1 MKKNYIIYI
10 FIILI
15 VIVIFLM
22 FMPGS
27 SDTAILVLKGD
38 DYALYQGEDY
48 HEPGYEIKNN
58 QSDINSYHVDVSNN
72 INNQIIGT
80 YKVSYKLYSSS
91 NDLLDTKERKVFVI
105 ANDKNIV
112 FELNGEEIE
121 YYFIGTYLDKGFVA
135 KNNNVDISNNVRVDN
150 KVNNDVIGTYNVT
163 YTLFFNGKERKLER
177 IINIVDFD
185 IKVVNDSKNKSVSL
199 EINNRDYDYVLMP
212 NNEKNNSKDI
222 SYKYGDNKKVTFD
235 IYLKSGSHK
244 VYEVDISSFDN
255 DKPKG
260 SCTATLESNNLLNV
274 NISASDSSGIK
285 KYQYNNKDYTTN
297 KFSINDTNNPIVIL
311 VYDNNDN
318 YAEITCKKKM
328 GSSIKSINTTKST
341 YIKCNSSLDNDNK
354 TLDDNIKSFGYKT
367 RDSVVYSA
375 LYLAN
380 YDKRIAYQW
389 GGKYQHKGL
398 NPNWGCK
405 KEVSLHDGRLI
416 CARELSSSTCEA
428 GLDCTGFTA
437 WAFVQAG
444 FSPDIIR
451 TSSQSTGM
459 WGNFNAKSHKYAF
472 NKNNLDYINKIQIG
486 DLVWREGH
494 VAMVIGIGNDSLQIV
509 NAKLN
514 IDVQKISKYTG
525 KSIDGPSN
533 NFTHFVLFEDF
544 YKMYGASG

>member
-10 FIILI
+10 LIILI
-15 VIVIFLM
+15 IIVLVLI
-22 FMPGS
+22 FMPNN

-38 DYALYQGEDY
+38 DYALLEGEDY
-48 HEPGYEIKNN
+48 HDPGYEIRNN
-58 QSDINSYHVDVSNN
+58 QNDINSYRVDVSNN

-80 YKVSYKLYSSS
+80 YKVSYKLYNSS
-91 NDLLDTKERKVFVI
+91 NLLLDTKERKVFVI

-121 YYFIGTYLDKGFVA
+121 YYFKGTYNDKGFVA
-135 KNNNVDISNNVRVDN
+135 KNRNVDISNNVRVDN

-163 YTLFFNGKERKLER
+163 YTLFVNGKEKKLER
-177 IINIVDFD
+177 IINIVDVD
-185 IKVVNDSKNKSVSL
+185 IKVGNDSQNKTLTL
-199 EINNRDYDYVLMP
+199 EINNKDYDYLVMP
-212 NNEKNNSKDI
+212 NNEKNSNRII
-222 SYKYGDNKKVTFD
+222 SYNYNNDKKISFD
-235 IYLKSGSHK
+235 IYLKSGSHQK
-244 VYEVDISSFDN
+244 YEVDISSFDN
-255 DKPKG
+255 DKPSG
-260 SCTATLESNNLLNV
+260 SCTATLDNNRFNV
-274 NISASDSSGIK
+274 TVSATDSSGIK
-285 KYQYNNKDYTTN
+285 KYQYNNNDYTEN
-297 KFSINDTNNPIVIL
+297 KFSINDTTSPIIIK
-311 VYDNNDN
+311 VYDNNNN
-318 YAEITCKKKM
+318 YVELTCKKKM
-328 GSSIKSINTTKST
+328 GSSIKSINTNKSS
-341 YIKCNSSLDNDNK
+341 YISCNSSLDNDNK
-354 TLDDNIKSFGYKT
+354 ILDEGIRSFGYKT
-367 RDSVVYSA
+367 RDAVTYSA

-380 YDKRIAYQW
+380 YNKKIAYQW

-398 NPNWGCK
+398 NPNWGCR

-416 CARELSSSTCEA
+416 CARELSSNTCEA
-428 GLDCTGFTA
+428 GLDCTGYTA

-494 VAMVIGIGNDSLQIV
+494 VAMVIGISNVSLQIA

-514 IDVQKISKYTG
+514 IDVQNISKYTG

-544 YKMYGASG
+544 YKMYGANS